1 MAEVMALFASKVLTT
16 IGNFR
21 ICSIVVGMIIEMTE
35 KSFNFVV
42 GASLVK
48 QVAKATNDVAA
59 DGMLLRFRWRMVVVS
74 GINDGATA
82 LVVVSGEK

>member
-1 MAEVMALFASKVLTT
+1 MAEVMAIFASKVLTT

-21 ICSIVVGMIIEMTE
+21 ICSIVVGMIIQMPE

-48 QVAKATNDVAA
+48 QVAKATNDVAG
-59 DGMLLRFRWRMVVVS
+59 DGMLLRFRWKKILFCVFRS
-74 GINDGATA
+74 LHGNST
-82 LVVVSGEK
+82 ERFWC